1 MEALGI
7 LENNTAF
14 IICDEAQVPGAVAFV
29 AGKLHAAELPLLL
42 FATFPGKGFLKLPR
56 MELQPLS
63 ARTIREIMRSAASE
77 MGLTL

>member
-29 AGKLHAAELPLLL
+29 AGKLHAAYCYLTFLPRQGYL
-42 FATFPGKGFLKLPR
+42 LKLPR
-56 MELQPLS
+56 NCNHSVLAQSGKSCGQLPPRW
-63 ARTIREIMRSAASE
+63 A
-77 MGLTL
+77 